1 MENKEI
7 IEFGTHELKLMD
19 RREISLTG
27 IKKITSF
34 DSEEFLLESNMGI
47 ILIKGSN
54 LEIMRLDTHDG
65 NVKIKGKINGFNY
78 LDNKE
83 KVKEESLIAK
93 LFKWILNY
101 NY

>member
-1 MENKEI
+1 MDKVEDI
-7 IEFGTHELKLMD
+7 VSYGSHELKIID
-19 RREISLTG
+19 RREIALTG

-34 DSEEFLLESNMGI
+34 DAEEFLLESNMGP

-83 KVKEESLIAK
+83 KVKEESIIAK
-93 LFKWILNY
+93 LFK
-101 NY
+101 

>member
-1 MENKEI
+1 MDKVEDMARY
-7 IEFGTHELKLMD
+7 GSHELKLID
-19 RREISLTG
+19 RREISLSG

-54 LEIMRLDTHDG
+54 LEIMKLDTHDG

-78 LDNKE
+78 LENSKDKN
-83 KVKEESLIAK
+83 KEESIISK
-93 LFKWILNY
+93 LFK
-101 NY
+101 

>member
-1 MENKEI
+1 MDKVEDI
-7 IEFGTHELKLMD
+7 VTYGSHELKIID
-19 RREISLTG
+19 RREIALTG

-34 DSEEFLLESNMGI
+34 DAEEFLLESNMGP
-47 ILIKGSN
+47 ILIKGSG

-83 KVKEESLIAK
+83 KAKEESIIAK
-93 LFKWILNY
+93 LFK
-101 NY
+101 

>member
-1 MENKEI
+1 MEIKDDI
-7 IEFGTHELKLMD
+7 ISFDSHELKLLD

-34 DSEEFLLESNMGI
+34 DSEEFLLESKMGI

-78 LDNKE
+78 LDNKD
-83 KVKEESLIAK
+83 KAKEESILAK
-93 LFKWILNY
+93 LFK
-101 NY
+101 

>member
-1 MENKEI
+1 MIMENKEI
-7 IEFGTHELKLMD
+7 IEFGSHELKLID

-34 DSEEFLLESNMGI
+34 DAEEFLLESNMGI
-47 ILIKGSN
+47 ILIKGTN
-54 LEIMRLDTHDG
+54 LEIMKLDTHDG

-83 KVKEESLIAK
+83 KAKEESIISK
-93 LFKWILNY
+93 LFK
-101 NY
+101 

>member
-1 MENKEI
+1 MDKAQDLI
-7 IEFGTHELKLMD
+7 TFGNHELKLLD

-34 DSEEFLLESNMGI
+34 DSEEFLLESCMGL
-47 ILIKGSN
+47 ILIKGAN

-65 NVKIKGKINGFNY
+65 NVKIKGKINSFTY

-83 KVKEESLIAK
+83 KAKEERLISK
-93 LFKWILNY
+93 LFK
-101 NY
+101 

>member
-7 IEFGTHELKLMD
+7 IEFGSHELKLID

-34 DSEEFLLESNMGI
+34 DAEEFLLESNMGI

-54 LEIMRLDTHDG
+54 LEIMKLDTHDG

-83 KVKEESLIAK
+83 KSKEESILSK
-93 LFKWILNY
+93 LFK
-101 NY
+101 

>member
-1 MENKEI
+1 MDKVEDI
-7 IEFGTHELKLMD
+7 VSYGSHELKIID
-19 RREISLTG
+19 RRKIALTG

-34 DSEEFLLESNMGI
+34 DAEEFLLESNMGP
-47 ILIKGSN
+47 ILIKGSG

-83 KVKEESLIAK
+83 KAKEESLIAK
-93 LFKWILNY
+93 LFK
-101 NY
+101 

>member
-1 MENKEI
+1 MDKAQEI
-7 IEFGTHELKLMD
+7 VNYGNHELRIID

-27 IKKITSF
+27 IKKIASF

-47 ILIKGSN
+47 ILIKGTN

-65 NVKIKGKINGFNY
+65 NVKIKGKINSFNY

-83 KVKEESLIAK
+83 KIKEESIISK
-93 LFKWILNY
+93 LFK
-101 NY
+101 

>member
-1 MENKEI
+1 MENVE
-7 IEFGTHELKLMD
+7 ELVTYGTHELKLMD

-34 DSEEFLLESNMGI
+34 DAEEFLLESNMGL

-54 LEIMRLDTHDG
+54 LEILKLDTHNG
-65 NVKIKGKINGFNY
+65 IVKIKGKINSFSY

-83 KVKEESLIAK
+83 KSKEESLLSK
-93 LFKWILNY
+93 LFK
-101 NY
+101 

>member
-7 IEFGTHELKLMD
+7 IEFGSHELKLVD
-19 RREISLTG
+19 RKEISLTG

-47 ILIKGSN
+47 ILIKGTN
-54 LEIMRLDTHDG
+54 LEIMKLDTHDG
-65 NVKIKGKINGFNY
+65 NVKIKGKINGFSY

-83 KVKEESLIAK
+83 KNKEESIISK
-93 LFKWILNY
+93 LFK
-101 NY
+101 